1 MNLRNVFLHHL
12 RILAA
17 VAEQGSITRAA
28 GVLHLTQPTLSVQLK
43 QLARAV
49 GQPLFELEGRHLHI
63 TDVGHEVLAAA
74 RAIDDSLEAL
84 RERLAARQG
93 LQEGRLRVA
102 AVSTAEYFLPR
113 LVGEFHR
120 QYPGIEMALLVE
132 NRDAIVQRF
141 SQNSDDLYVM
151 TRPPEERSV
160 RSEPLVRNPLVVV
173 ASPDH
178 PWVGRRRIRAAELSA
193 QSFVVR
199 ERGSGTRAWADA
211 WLTARGVRLR
221 ASLELGSNEAVKQA
235 VRGGFGIAVLSV
247 HSLLLERAQGVIAIL
262 DVAGTPIRSSWHLV
276 SQGGKQLGPVA
287 EAFRRHAR
295 KAAPELARA
304 IDAALA

>member
-1 MNLRNVFLHHL
+1 
-12 RILAA
+12 
-17 VAEQGSITRAA
+17 
-28 GVLHLTQPTLSVQLK
+28 VLHLTQPTLSVQLK

-63 TDVGHEVLAAA
+63 TDVGHEVLATA

-120 QYPGIEMALLVE
+120 QYPGIEVALLVE

-160 RSEPLVRNPLVVV
+160 RSESLVRNPLVVV

-178 PWVGRRRIRAAELSA
+178 PWVGRRRIKAAELSA
-193 QSFVVR
+193 QTFVVR

-235 VRGGFGIAVLSV
+235 VRGGFGIAVL
-247 HSLLLERAQGVIAIL
+247 LLERAQGVIAIL

-276 SQGGKQLGPVA
+276 SQAGKQLGPVA
-287 EAFRRHAR
+287 DAFRRHAR
-295 KAAPELARA
+295 RAAPELARA

>member
-1 MNLRNVFLHHL
+1 
-12 RILAA
+12 
-17 VAEQGSITRAA
+17 
-28 GVLHLTQPTLSVQLK
+28 
-43 QLARAV
+43 
-49 GQPLFELEGRHLHI
+49 
-63 TDVGHEVLAAA
+63 VGHEVLATA
-74 RAIDDSLEAL
+74 RTIDDSLEAL

-113 LVGEFHR
+113 LMGEFHR
-120 QYPGIEMALLVE
+120 QYPRIEVALLVE
-132 NRDAIVQRF
+132 NRDAIVSRF
-141 SQNSDDLYVM
+141 SHNSDDLYVM

-178 PWVGRRRIRAAELSA
+178 PWTGRRRIRAAELSA
-193 QSFVVR
+193 QPFVVR
-199 ERGSGTRAWADA
+199 EQGSGTRAWADA
-211 WLTARGVRLR
+211 WLTARGVRLS

-235 VRGGFGIAVLSV
+235 VRGGFGIAILSV

-276 SQGGKQLGPVA
+276 SQASKQLGPA
-287 EAFRRHAR
+287 ADAFRRHAR
-295 KAAPELARA
+295 KAAPDLARA